1 MEAPKPHA
9 PTRCQEVAAMAKCR
23 PNVGAVVAGA
33 LVGAAVAFL
42 LVPESR
48 RWAQRQLR
56 NWMRD
61 VLEDDFEHDGVH
73 EEAGATE
80 GGLAATRGW
89 QP

>member
-1 MEAPKPHA
+1 
-9 PTRCQEVAAMAKCR
+9 MAKCR

-33 LVGAAVAFL
+33 LVGAGIVFL

-48 RWAQRQLR
+48 RWARRSLR
-56 NWMRD
+56 NWVRD
-61 VLEDDFEHDGVH
+61 VLETDYEDEGVH
-73 EEAGATE
+73 EEAGAPE

>member
-1 MEAPKPHA
+1 
-9 PTRCQEVAAMAKCR
+9 MAKCR

-56 NWMRD
+56 VWIRD
-61 VLEDDFEHDGVH
+61 MLEDEPEDAGVH

-89 QP
+89 QQ